1 MKNTALLLSFALFLS
16 ILFIQPAQAQ
26 LRVPYNKGSQAPE
39 NRGSF
44 NVTPSI
50 NPAAMAGIL
59 LGPGINLISHSYIGT
74 DSSMGTFA
82 DSSQTFGIDS
92 GIVLCTGSILDIPG
106 PNSSTS
112 TSTAL
117 NLPGDTDLAVLMP
130 GFNLYDAVVIE
141 LVFQPL
147 TDTLIATEMI
157 FGSEEYPEYANSV
170 FNDVFGFFLEGPG
183 YPNVNVANIPGTSV
197 PICINNVNHLM
208 NTAYYVNN
216 SGGALVEYDAYTVPI
231 PLMVPVQPD
240 SVYRLKIAIADAGDK
255 IYDSGI
261 FLKKHSVVGFARK
274 PSADFSLQINGM
286 NVLLENEGTGGRY
299 FELDLGDGTFFADSS
314 FTQFQHTY
322 ADTGTYA
329 IQLLAHNWYQVDTF
343 EYTLHLIPTATHPS
357 PLAAPELSFT
367 VDGRILIR
375 EIAEEG
381 MLQVFDLFGR
391 PIHTAHI
398 PRGSR
403 EYVLNLSPYPKA
415 HYLLRLVQGSQ
426 VHTYKVLN

>member
-1 MKNTALLLSFALFLS
+1 MKNATLLLSFALFLS
-16 ILFIQPAQAQ
+16 VLTLQTVKAQ

-44 NVTPSI
+44 NVAPNI
-50 NPAAMAGIL
+50 NPATMAGIL

-106 PNSSTS
+106 PNASSS

-141 LVFQPL
+141 LVFQPI

-157 FGSEEYPEYANSV
+157 FGSEEYPEYANTS
-170 FNDVFGFFLEGPG
+170 FNDVFGFFLDGPG

-216 SGGALVEYDAYTVPI
+216 YGGPLVEYDAYTVPI

-240 SVYRLKIAIADAGDK
+240 SVYRLKIAIADAGDD

-261 FLKKHSVVGFARK
+261 FLKKHSVVGFARQ
-274 PSADFSLQINGM
+274 PSAGFSLEINGM
-286 NVLLENEGTGGRY
+286 DVLLKNTGQGGRY
-299 FELDLGDGTFFADSS
+299 FELDLGDGTLFSDSS
-314 FTQFQHTY
+314 FSQIQHTY
-322 ADTGTYA
+322 ADTGNYA
-329 IQLLAHNWYQVDTF
+329 IRLLARNWYQVDTF
-343 EYTLHLIPTATHPS
+343 EYTLHLIPAATHTS
-357 PLAAPELSFT
+357 PLPEPVLSLT
-367 VDGRILIR
+367 GDGRIVLQD
-375 EIAEEG
+375 IAGEG
-381 MLQVFDLFGR
+381 ILQVFDLFGR

-398 PRGSR
+398 PLGSR
-403 EYVLNLSPYPKA
+403 EYVLNLSHHPRA
-415 HYLLRLVQGSQ
+415 HYILRLVQGSQ
-426 VHTYKVLN
+426 VNTFKVHN

>member
-375 EIAEEG
+375 ETAEEG